1 MIRDLNYDNGDFK
14 EWLLNEWKIKDNFI
28 TNYRDF
34 IYKKMDFKV
43 NIMILLVSLFF
54 TISVTIKLINNENMR
69 YFMILSIILTYI
81 ITYMM
86 S

>member
-1 MIRDLNYDNGDFK
+1 MYI
-14 EWLLNEWKIKDNFI
+14 KIKDNLI